1 MEARLVYSKIVFGYN
16 DFKRCYARVVRSCY
30 TNGTI
35 FSDSA
40 KTPDP
45 IVVIVFYVTT
55 SINATRSDQ
64 KPQKFPRELKRQR
77 YTRERQTFLQSIDDD
92 LLYHVDVSIRETIRS
107 FI

>member
-16 DFKRCYARVVRSCY
+16 DFKRCYARVVRSYY

-55 SINATRSDQ
+55 SINASRSGQ
-64 KPQKFPRELKRQR
+64 EAAKIPARIETP
-77 YTRERQTFLQSIDDD
+77 TVHAGTANVSP
-92 LLYHVDVSIRETIRS
+92 VDR
-107 FI
+107 